1 MTDIHTTL
9 ADGERQAAEVQ
20 KPRTDRITLADLH
33 ARVVDTAYMRPL
45 FDETVIICA
54 VQLDNGFVLVGVSAP
69 MDRANFDE
77 DFGQQLAFDDAIRQ
91 AYPLV
96 VFAALDQKLR
106 G

>member
-20 KPRTDRITLADLH
+20 KPGTARISLADLMG
-33 ARVVDTAYMRPL
+33 RVSDTAYMRPV
-45 FDETVIICA
+45 FNETVTICA
-54 VQLDNGFVLVGVSAP
+54 VQLDNGFVLVGKSAP

-77 DFGQQLAFDDAIRQ
+77 AFGRQLAFDDAIKQ
-91 AYPLV
+91 AWALV
-96 VFAALDQKLR
+96 AFSALDEKMK